1 MKFKRIVRALM
12 GLGFSMGLVACASN
26 VPMLPLQQPEAKLKA
41 LELVVPEGVQ
51 TAEMNNVQNDQWWL
65 LLNDSRLNEVVE
77 LALKHNSDVR
87 LAAERLNEAGAVLGY
102 TASDKYPSIFGQM
115 TGNRARASA
124 LTSPASGVRDSVR
137 LGLGMS
143 WELDIWG
150 KVAAQEDAAHASF
163 LQQGYNLRAVRLSV
177 SATVASLYSQARS
190 LGLQTKVLE
199 QTLVSRDEA
208 YKLAKQRYDV
218 GLVNELQLRQTES
231 EQQAVRAQLPDT
243 REQLSRTLNALAV
256 LVGTDFPA
264 LASLEVEQLQLSPLF
279 VLPDGVSSD
288 LLLRRP
294 DLAASEQQLKAAE
307 ANLEVA
313 RKAFF
318 PSIGLS
324 AFGGRES
331 SSLSNLFSGPAK
343 VWSFQSDLTQ
353 PIFNA
358 GRLANQRDAQVARR
372 NQAVVQYESSIRTA
386 FQEVYDAIVAQREA
400 RERLMARQQQVSTL
414 KEVLRLAQLRLANG
428 VASQL
433 DVLDAQRNLLSAQ
446 LSWVGAWQQQQDAT
460 LSMIRALGGG
470 FKAS

>member
-26 VPMLPLQQPEAKLKA
+26 VPMLPMQQPEAQLKA

-51 TAEMNNVQNDQWWL
+51 TAGMSNVQDEQWWL
-65 LLNDSRLNEVVE
+65 LLNDP
-77 LALKHNSDVR
+77 ALSALVAQALQHNADVQ

-102 TASDKYPSIFGQM
+102 TASGKYPSIFGQM

-124 LTSPASGVRDSVR
+124 LTSSSSGVSDSVR
-137 LGLGMS
+137 LGAGMS
-143 WELDIWG
+143 WELDLWG
-150 KVAAQEDAAHASF
+150 KVAAQEDAARASF
-163 LQQGYNLRAVRLSV
+163 LQQGYNVRAVRLSV
-177 SATVASLYSQARS
+177 SARVASLYNQVRT
-190 LGLQTKVLE
+190 LGLQAKVLE

-231 EQQAVRAQLPDT
+231 EQLAVRAQLPDT
-243 REQLSRTLNALAV
+243 REQLSKTLNALAV
-256 LVGTDFPA
+256 LVGRDFPA
-264 LASLEVEQLQLSPLF
+264 LPSLDIDQLQLSRLF
-279 VLPDGVSSD
+279 VLPDEVSSD

-307 ANLEVA
+307 GNLEVA

-331 SSLSNLFSGPAK
+331 TSLSNLFSGPAK
-343 VWSFQSDLTQ
+343 VWSFQADVTQ
-353 PIFNA
+353 SIFNA
-358 GRLANQRDAQVARR
+358 GQLSNQRDAQVARR
-372 NQAVVQYESSIRTA
+372 NQAVLQYEQSIRTA

-400 RERLMARQQQVSTL
+400 RERLRARQQQVETL
-414 KEVLRLAQLRLANG
+414 KEVLRLAQLRLTNG

-446 LSWVGAWQQQQDAT
+446 LSWVGAWQQQQEAT
-460 LSMIRALGGG
+460 VSMIRALGGG

>member
-12 GLGFSMGLVACASN
+12 GVGLATGLVACASN
-26 VPMLPLQQPEAKLKA
+26 VSMLPMQKPEAKSKA
-41 LELVVPEGVQ
+41 LEVVVPDGVQ
-51 TAEMNNVQNDQWWL
+51 TTSVNNVQDEQWWL
-65 LLNDSRLNEVVE
+65 LINDSTLNSLVEV
-77 LALKHNSDVR
+77 ALKHNADVR

-102 TASDKYPSIFGQM
+102 TSSDKYPSIFGQM

-124 LTSPASGVRDSVR
+124 LTSSSTGVSESVR
-137 LGLGMS
+137 LGVGMS

-150 KVAAQEDAAHASF
+150 KVAAQEDAARAGF

-177 SATVASLYSQARS
+177 SATVVSLYNQVRS

-199 QTLVSRDEA
+199 QTLASRNEA

-243 REQLSRTLNALAV
+243 REQLSKTLNALAV
-256 LVGTDFPA
+256 LVGQDFPD
-264 LASLEVEQLQLSPLF
+264 LPSLDIQQLQLSRLF

-331 SSLSNLFSGPAK
+331 TSLNNLFSGPAK
-343 VWSFQSDLTQ
+343 VWSFQADVTQ
-353 PIFNA
+353 SIFNA
-358 GRLANQRDAQVARR
+358 GKLSNQRDAQVARR
-372 NQAVVQYESSIRTA
+372 NQAVVQYEQSIRTA

-400 RERLMARQQQVSTL
+400 RERLSARQQQVETL
-414 KEVLRLAQLRLANG
+414 KEVLRLAELRLANG
-428 VASQL
+428 VANQL

-460 LSMIRALGGG
+460 VSIIRALGGG